1 MIISSTF
8 LQSDIFNWLV
18 LPLMIFLARTCDVTL
33 ATLRN
38 IFIARNIKKIVPFLG
53 FFEVMIWLVAVS
65 QTINNLH
72 NIACYVAFA
81 GGYSMGIF
89 VGITIEE
96 KLALGK
102 QVVRIITNQDPT
114 NLVKALYDNNMGVT
128 ILDGNGAK
136 GPVKVIFTTLKRKDV
151 QFVDDLIKKYTPNA
165 FYTIEDIRNSNMGVF
180 PEKKGESRYS
190 FLKMLLPGGSA
201 H

>member
-1 MIISSTF
+1 MTISAEF
-8 LQSDIFNWLV
+8 LQSDLFNWV
-18 LPLMIFLARTCDVTL
+18 ILPLLIFIARTCDVTL

-38 IFIARNIKKIVPFLG
+38 IFIARNIKKIVPLLG
-53 FFEVMIWLVAVS
+53 FFEVLIWLVAVS

-72 NIACYVAFA
+72 NIACYIGFA

-89 VGITIEE
+89 VGITIEG

-102 QVVRIITNQDPT
+102 QVVRIITNQDT
-114 NLVKALYDNNMGVT
+114 TSLVAAMSEANMGVT

-136 GPVKVIFTTLKRKDV
+136 GPVKVIFTTLKRRDV
-151 QFVDDLIKKYTPNA
+151 QLVDELINKHTPKA
-165 FYTIEDIRNSNMGVF
+165 FYTIEDIRNSNQGVF
-180 PEKKGESRYS
+180 REKQESKFS

-201 H
+201 A

>member
-1 MIISSTF
+1 MTISAEF
-8 LQSDIFNWLV
+8 LQSDLFNWVV
-18 LPLMIFLARTCDVTL
+18 LPLLIFIARTCDVTL

-38 IFIARNIKKIVPFLG
+38 IFIARNIKKIVPLLG
-53 FFEVMIWLVAVS
+53 FFEVLIWLVAVS

-72 NIACYVAFA
+72 NIACYIGFA

-89 VGITIEE
+89 VGITIEG

-102 QVVRIITNQDPT
+102 QVVRIITNQDT
-114 NLVKALYDNNMGVT
+114 TSLIAAMSEANMGVT

-136 GPVKVIFTTLKRKDV
+136 GPVKVIFTTLKRRDV
-151 QFVDDLIKKYTPNA
+151 QLADQLINKHTPNA
-165 FYTIEDIRNSNMGVF
+165 FYTIEDIRNSNQGVF
-180 PEKKGESRYS
+180 REKQESKFS

-201 H
+201 A